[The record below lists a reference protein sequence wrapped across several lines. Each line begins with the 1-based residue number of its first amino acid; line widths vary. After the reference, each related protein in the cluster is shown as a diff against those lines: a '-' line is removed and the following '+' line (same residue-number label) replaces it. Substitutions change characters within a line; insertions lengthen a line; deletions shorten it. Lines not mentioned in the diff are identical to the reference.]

1 MNKKQALEL
10 LKNNPVFWSR
20 LGFCYDPPLPDE
32 KGQPLVFQPD
42 FTYQLK
48 IHDDFSDSG
57 IKIHTCILHSGWVG
71 VDKYD
76 YSLCDKVLE
85 GIFKSGKTRY
95 FIPRIK
101 LNVPIDWCRENPEEV
116 FVYENG
122 PQTAEEIRALAGT
135 LKQD

>member
-1 MNKKQALEL
+1 MNKKQALEI

-20 LGFCYDPPLPDE
+20 LGFCYDPPLSDE

-48 IHDDFSDSG
+48 IHDDFSDAG
-57 IKIHTCILHSGWVG
+57 VKIHTCILHSGWVG
-71 VDKYD
+71 VNKYD

-85 GIFKSGKTRY
+85 GIFKSGKTLY

-101 LNVPIDWCRENPEEV
+101 LNVPIGWCRENPEEV
-116 FVYENG
+116 FCSLNFS
-122 PQTAEEIRALAGT
+122 
-135 LKQD
+135 LK